1 MKQNQFKLYP
11 ALLIALFMVITGC
24 NKDFEREIPDKT
36 YTDSVSIAFGN
47 PKVLLLIADGARGI
61 SVRDARTPVIS
72 SLLRNSIYSWNSLA
86 DDENPESG
94 TNWTDLLTGV
104 KASKHGVIGNDFSK
118 SQFQDYPL
126 IFSRI
131 KAAKPN
137 AKIVS
142 FASSSMFSEKLNTGV
157 DVSET
162 PGNDEGVKTGIVNS
176 LKTDTASFI
185 VGQFKEIGV
194 AGAEHGYDVSKPQY
208 KAAIQRFDTEVG
220 EMLEALKSRPNYANE
235 SWLVVIV
242 SNNGGAYQIPVEQD
256 DKTVF
261 SNPKVNTFT
270 IIYNPKYSVRILN
283 KPFLGNK
290 YNGVGVRLH
299 GNVNDGVRATALN
312 SELFNFGD
320 KTPFSVEL
328 KLKKNPGPNG
338 NYRYSWPSVIGKRPQ
353 WAGGWPTKGWVIYL
367 ENNNWHLNI
376 RTDKVAD
383 QVLGGSISDGNWNTL
398 AFVRSN
404 EGGRII
410 ITTYTDGKENN
421 KRDVTDWG
429 DFDSNEPL
437 TLGVLAGDGHGI
449 MDGTVSDVRIW
460 KVALPA
466 SVISQFS
473 CDTEIDENHPFFDY
487 LLGYWP
493 CTDGSGNVF
502 KDKGAAGSDFKIQGD
517 YEWAKFSDL
526 MCAPSA
532 SDFGATVPRNMDMTT
547 QLLSWLRIP
556 VQESWKLDGRVWLD
570 Q

>member
-11 ALLIALFMVITGC
+11 ALLIALFMVMTGC
-24 NKDFEREIPDKT
+24 NKDFEREIPNKT

-104 KASKHGVIGNDFSK
+104 KASKHGVIGDDFSK

-142 FASSSMFSEKLNTGV
+142 FAATPMFSEKLNAGV

-162 PGNDEGVKTGIVNS
+162 PGNDEGVKAGIVNS

-185 VGQFKEIGV
+185 VGQFKEIGE

-235 SWLVVIV
+235 SWLVVVV
-242 SNNGGAYQIPVEQD
+242 SNNGGSYQIPVEQD

-299 GNVNDGVRATALN
+299 GNVNEGVRATALN

-328 KLKKNPGPNG
+328 KLKKNPGPSG

-404 EGGRII
+404 EGGRMI

-502 KDKGAAGSDFKIQGD
+502 KDKGAAGSDFKIQGN

>member
-11 ALLIALFMVITGC
+11 ALLIAFFMVMTGC
-24 NKDFEREIPDKT
+24 NKDFEREIPDKN

-142 FASSSMFSEKLNTGV
+142 FAATPMFSEKLTTGV

-162 PGNDEGVKTGIVNS
+162 PGNDEGVKAGIVNS

-185 VGQFKEIGV
+185 VGQFNEIGL

-220 EMLEALKSRPNYANE
+220 EMLEALKSRPNYASE

-242 SNNGGAYQIPVEQD
+242 SNNGGTYQIPVEQD

-290 YNGVGVRLH
+290 YNGVGVRLR

-383 QVLGGSISDGNWNTL
+383 QVLGGSISDGNWNSL

-404 EGGRII
+404 EGGRMM

-437 TLGVLAGDGHGI
+437 TLGVLAGEGHGI

-466 SVISQFS
+466 AVVAQFS

-502 KDKGAAGSDFKIQGD
+502 KDKGAAGSDFKIQGN

>member
-11 ALLIALFMVITGC
+11 ALFIALFMVMTGC
-24 NKDFEREIPDKT
+24 NKDFEREIPNKT

-104 KASKHGVIGNDFSK
+104 KASKHGVIGDDFSK

-142 FASSSMFSEKLNTGV
+142 FAATPMFSEKLNAGV

-162 PGNDEGVKTGIVNS
+162 PGNDEGVKAGIVSS

-185 VGQFKEIGV
+185 VGQFKEIGE

-235 SWLVVIV
+235 SWLVVVV
-242 SNNGGAYQIPVEQD
+242 SNNGGTYQIPVEQD

-502 KDKGAAGSDFKIQGD
+502 KDKGAAGSDFKIQGN

>member
-11 ALLIALFMVITGC
+11 AFIIALLMVMTGC
-24 NKDFEREIPDKT
+24 NKDFEKEIPNKN
-36 YTDSVSIAFGN
+36 YTDSVTVAFGN

-61 SVRDARTPVIS
+61 SVRDAKPPEIT

-86 DDENPESG
+86 DEENPENG
-94 TNWTDLLTGV
+94 TNWADLLTGV
-104 KASKHGVIGNDFSK
+104 KAGKHGVVGNDFTKSK
-118 SQFQDYPL
+118 FQDYPL
-126 IFSRI
+126 IFNRI
-131 KAAKPN
+131 KTAKPN

-142 FASSSMFSEKLNTGV
+142 FASTPTFSEKLNAGV
-157 DVSET
+157 DISET
-162 PGNDEGVKTGIVNS
+162 PGNDDGVKAGIVNS

-185 VGQFKEIGV
+185 VGQFKEIGE
-194 AGAEHGYDVSKPQY
+194 AGATHGYDVSKPEY
-208 KAAIQRFDTEVG
+208 KDAILRFDAAVG
-220 EMLEALKSRPNYANE
+220 EMLTALKARSNYANE

-242 SNNGGAYQIPVEQD
+242 SNNGGTYQIPVEQD

-270 IIYNPKYSVRILN
+270 LIYNPKYSLRVLN

-290 YNGVGVRLH
+290 YNGTSVRLH
-299 GNVNDGVRATALN
+299 GNVNGGVRATALN

-320 KTPFSVEL
+320 KTPFSVEI
-328 KLKKNPGPNG
+328 KLKKNRGPNG
-338 NYRYSWPSVIGKRPQ
+338 NYRYNWPSVIGKRPQ

-376 RTDKVAD
+376 RTNTVAD
-383 QVLGGSISDGNWNTL
+383 QVYGGSISDGNWNSI

-404 EGGRII
+404 ENGRMII
-410 ITTYTDGKENN
+410 RTYTDGKRSGE
-421 KRDVTDWG
+421 RDVTDWG
-429 DFDSNEPL
+429 EFDTNEPL

-460 KVALPA
+460 KVALPEA
-466 SVISQFS
+466 VISQFS
-473 CDTEIDENHPFFDY
+473 CDTEINENHPFFDY

-493 CTDGSGNVF
+493 CTEGSGGVF
-502 KDKGAAGSDFKIQGD
+502 KDQGAAGSDFVLEGN
-517 YEWAKFSDL
+517 YEWSNFSDL

-532 SDFGATVPRNMDMTT
+532 SDFGASVPRNMDMTT
-547 QLLSWLRIP
+547 QLLSWFRIP

>member
-11 ALLIALFMVITGC
+11 ALLLALFMVMTGC
-24 NKDFEREIPDKT
+24 NKDFEREIPDKN

-104 KASKHGVIGNDFSK
+104 KASKHGVVGNDFSK

-142 FASSSMFSEKLNTGV
+142 FASTPMFSEKLTADV

-185 VGQFKEIGV
+185 VGQFKEIEV

-220 EMLEALKSRPNYANE
+220 EMLEALKSRPNYISE

-242 SNNGGAYQIPVEQD
+242 SNNGGTYQIPVEQD

-290 YNGVGVRLH
+290 YNGVGIRLH

-338 NYRYSWPSVIGKRPQ
+338 NYRYYWPSVIGKRPQ

-383 QVLGGSISDGNWNTL
+383 QVGGGSISDGNWNSL

-404 EGGRII
+404 EGGRIM

-437 TLGVLAGDGHGI
+437 TLGVLAGEGHGI
-449 MDGTVSDVRIW
+449 MDGIVSDVRIW

-466 SVISQFS
+466 AVVAQFS

-502 KDKGAAGSDFKIQGD
+502 KDKGAAGSDFKIQGNF
-517 YEWAKFSDL
+517 EWAKFSDL
-526 MCAPSA
+526 MCAPSS
-532 SDFGATVPRNMDMTT
+532 SDFGATVPRNIDMTT